1 MIYMIR
7 HCEATGQ
14 APNAP
19 LTEKGAHQPMAVAN
33 LLACAG
39 VAYIVSSPYA
49 RARQTIQPLSVKSGV
64 AVHTDERLIE
74 RVLSG
79 VPLPDWRDH
88 LRNSFDNP
96 DHALPGGESANEASI
111 RGRAAMDCAVL
122 SAAGRPVAIVTHGN
136 LMALLLRDLG
146 AQGGYDIWERLSYPD
161 IFQVPCRGTINRM
174 WTA

>member
-14 APNAP
+14 APDAP
-19 LTEKGAHQPMAVAN
+19 LTEKGAYQAMAVAN
-33 LLACAG
+33 LLAYAG
-39 VAYIVSSPYA
+39 VAYIVGSPYA

-64 AVHTDERLIE
+64 PVHTDERLVE
-74 RVLSG
+74 RVLSC

-96 DHALPGGESANEASI
+96 DHALPGGESAAEASL
-111 RGRAAMDCAVL
+111 RGRAAMDDAVM

-136 LMALLLRDLG
+136 LMALLLTDLG
-146 AQGGYDIWERLSYPD
+146 ADGGYNIWERLSYPD
-161 IFQVPCRGTINRM
+161 VFQVPCRGSINRI